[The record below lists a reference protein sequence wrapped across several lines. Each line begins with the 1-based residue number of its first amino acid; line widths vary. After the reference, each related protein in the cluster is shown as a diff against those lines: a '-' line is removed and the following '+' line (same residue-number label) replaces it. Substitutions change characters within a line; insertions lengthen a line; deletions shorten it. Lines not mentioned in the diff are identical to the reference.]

1 MEGQGHQGLTASAMG
16 LTYMGMSEFDGAGD
30 EQESIATIPQ
40 RSNLLSS
47 MSKTR
52 SLTILLRKLN
62 LRNCNTIHRHRHDPR
77 QDCAVSTITIMPS
90 GF

>member
-1 MEGQGHQGLTASAMG
+1 MEGQGHQGLTVSAMG
-16 LTYMGMSEFDGAGD
+16 LTCMGMSEFDGAGD
-30 EQESIATIPQ
+30 EQESIAKIPQ

-52 SLTILLRKLN
+52 SLTIWLRKLN

-77 QDCAVSTITIMPS
+77 
-90 GF
+90 